1 MTNQQIETLSTSS
14 SVDRLTDAEILSAYG
29 IKATQ
34 YAEEVVSG
42 KIVAGMWARL
52 SCQRHLDNLAASKLK
67 TFNYRFDHLRAGR
80 FLYFLEQLPHV
91 DGNWGSPTIIAEPWQ
106 CFTFGNVYG
115 WLEKDSP
122 LRRFTIA
129 YLSVARKN
137 AKTTGLIGAG
147 FYGMVLDGE
156 QGAQVYNGAN
166 KMEQAMLLFQPA
178 QAMMDASPA
187 LFKKLRLKIR
197 GAKAILGPNNCRWR
211 PLTRKPGDGG
221 GASTFIQD
229 EYHEA
234 LTDKLTTTM
243 IDGMGAR
250 DQPLAWFITTAGDN
264 IGGPCFSYELQMQK
278 ILQGT
283 HVRENT
289 FAIMYQP
296 DLQKYTDPHGIKC
309 DPDHWTSEAA
319 ILKSNPNWGVSVVKR
334 IFLQSFEEAK
344 QDVSKQ
350 NTFKTKR
357 LNIWCNAAVGYFN
370 LEDWNACADPELTLE
385 SFASQD
391 CILGVDLASKVDLCS
406 VARVYR
412 KADPEAPEDEEKA
425 HYYIFWRNYQNE
437 GQVLKVEND
446 HWRRWVAEQRL
457 IQTPGNVTDF
467 RAIYRDLKADV
478 DENNVREVCF
488 DQRESGLLMQDLN
501 ENTGVDLFEVPQTTV
516 VLSEPLKWL
525 QALMISRRLHH
536 VGCPLVTWSVS
547 NVVAEPDH
555 NENVF
560 PRHAGGKHEL
570 KIDPV
575 SAALNALVRAR
586 QVLPQP
592 VAEFHADVWS

>member
-42 KIVAGMWARL
+42 KIVAEMWARL

-211 PLTRKPGDGG
+211 PL
-221 GASTFIQD
+221 
-229 EYHEA
+229 HE
-234 LTDKLTTTM
+234 
-243 IDGMGAR
+243 
-250 DQPLAWFITTAGDN
+250 
-264 IGGPCFSYELQMQK
+264 S
-278 ILQGT
+278 
-283 HVRENT
+283 
-289 FAIMYQP
+289 
-296 DLQKYTDPHGIKC
+296 
-309 DPDHWTSEAA
+309 
-319 ILKSNPNWGVSVVKR
+319 
-334 IFLQSFEEAK
+334 
-344 QDVSKQ
+344 
-350 NTFKTKR
+350 
-357 LNIWCNAAVGYFN
+357 
-370 LEDWNACADPELTLE
+370 
-385 SFASQD
+385 
-391 CILGVDLASKVDLCS
+391 
-406 VARVYR
+406 
-412 KADPEAPEDEEKA
+412 
-425 HYYIFWRNYQNE
+425 
-437 GQVLKVEND
+437 
-446 HWRRWVAEQRL
+446 
-457 IQTPGNVTDF
+457 
-467 RAIYRDLKADV
+467 
-478 DENNVREVCF
+478 
-488 DQRESGLLMQDLN
+488 
-501 ENTGVDLFEVPQTTV
+501 
-516 VLSEPLKWL
+516 
-525 QALMISRRLHH
+525 
-536 VGCPLVTWSVS
+536 LVTAAAPAPSS
-547 NVVAEPDH
+547 
-555 NENVF
+555 
-560 PRHAGGKHEL
+560 RTS
-570 KIDPV
+570 ITRR
-575 SAALNALVRAR
+575 SAT
-586 QVLPQP
+586 
-592 VAEFHADVWS
+592 S